1 MRIPAG
7 HAELLSNLVLL
18 AVIFCGI
25 TLLGAGC
32 ANTDRKPVSA
42 KSSAA
47 MGITNRSPSDPIM
60 IPARSI
66 AGRVV
71 TVNNTARF
79 VVLNYPL
86 GFLPSL
92 DQRLNVYRQGQ
103 KVGQLK
109 VSGPQQDTNTAADL
123 LTGEVQIG
131 DEARPD

>member
-1 MRIPAG
+1 MRIAAG
-7 HAELLSNLVLL
+7 HADSITNSLLRAVLVIGL
-18 AVIFCGI
+18 
-25 TLLGAGC
+25 TLLGTSC
-32 ANTDRKPVSA
+32 ANTDRKPVPA
-42 KSSAA
+42 KTSTVD
-47 MGITNRSPSDPIM
+47 GITNRSPGDSIM
-60 IPARSI
+60 TPARSI

-79 VVLNYPL
+79 VVLNYPF
-86 GFLPSL
+86 GFLPSI

>member
-1 MRIPAG
+1 MRIAAG
-7 HAELLSNLVLL
+7 HADSITNSLLRAVLVIGLP
-18 AVIFCGI
+18 
-25 TLLGAGC
+25 LLGAGC
-32 ANTDRKPVSA
+32 ANTDRKPVPA
-42 KSSAA
+42 KTSTVD
-47 MGITNRSPSDPIM
+47 GITNRSPSDPIM
-60 IPARSI
+60 TPARSI

-79 VVLNYPL
+79 VVLNYPF
-86 GFLPSL
+86 GFLPSI

-123 LTGEVQIG
+123 LTGEVQIE